1 MQIPMKGVVF
11 SSRPL
16 PQNKTHILSLAN
28 TYAQY
33 HTPTFV
39 QKVSSDESCF
49 GGSLITCLRQEM
61 HFALNVL
68 RIHNKSDHFAHAFQ
82 ENESHTF
89 EEMILLFFATRKMKL
104 CLAKRCDR
112 WFRMTIISHDL

>member
-1 MQIPMKGVVF
+1 MQIPMKRVVF

-16 PQNKTHILSLAN
+16 PQNKTNILSLAN
-28 TYAQY
+28 THKNHTNAQY
-33 HTPTFV
+33 HTAQFV
-39 QKVSSDESCF
+39 QKVSLDESCF

-89 EEMILLFFATRKMKL
+89 EEMIFLFL
-104 CLAKRCDR
+104 Q
-112 WFRMTIISHDL
+112 

>member
-1 MQIPMKGVVF
+1 MQIPMKRVVF

-33 HTPTFV
+33 HTPKFV

-89 EEMILLFFATRKMKL
+89 EEMILLFFCNMANKVLPT
-104 CLAKRCDR
+104 KRYSR
-112 WFRMTIISHDL
+112 WIRIYLNVT

>member
-1 MQIPMKGVVF
+1 MQIPMKRVVF

-33 HTPTFV
+33 HTPKFV

-89 EEMILLFFATRKMKL
+89 EEMILLLLQHVK
-104 CLAKRCDR
+104 
-112 WFRMTIISHDL
+112 

>member
-1 MQIPMKGVVF
+1 MQIPMKRVVF

-16 PQNKTHILSLAN
+16 PQNKTHILSLTN

-33 HTPTFV
+33 HTAQFV
-39 QKVSSDESCF
+39 QKVSLDESCF

-89 EEMILLFFATRKMKL
+89 EEMILLFLQHGKRNSPTR
-104 CLAKRCDR
+104 R
-112 WFRMTIISHDL
+112 WLRIYCNTT